1 MDLSWILHCWK
12 RFPCE
17 SLPNKKSEA
26 TSDSEKFISKKKS
39 NFSYLLW
46 FYLFLLFP
54 SCPSCLGRW
63 NQQTALQVNIAGHHE
78 QKINKNHQS
87 N

>member
-26 TSDSEKFISKKKS
+26 TSDSEKCISKKKVIS
-39 NFSYLLW
+39 LICFDFTCSC
-46 FYLFLLFP
+46 FFLVVLVG
-54 SCPSCLGRW
+54 LGRW

-78 QKINKNHQS
+78 QKINNHQS